1 MAGGGRVA
9 YLATAPAGLQLP
21 GPPPR
26 AVRSDRE
33 GPAFPVNY
41 RHFAADS
48 PATHYLHRMSS
59 PTYALAACLLV
70 TLPATLTAQTQASP
84 FDEPTYTGGGDL
96 NPGLHA
102 DSAAIER
109 WRDLKYGLSIHWGP
123 SALGGEE
130 ISWARGVQI
139 ARSTYDSF
147 YLRFDPVEFDAGE
160 WVRLAEEGGMRYV
173 MPTSKHHDGF
183 ALWPSAVSPYTIRET
198 PFERDIV
205 RELSDATR
213 AAGLVFGSYYSI
225 IDWYHPD
232 YHPYD
237 HGGPGPLIPA
247 EDGAPD
253 MARYRRYMRVQLR
266 ELVEDYGAE
275 IIQLDG
281 EWSDE
286 WSHERGSELYAYLR
300 TLGDSVM
307 VSNRVDV
314 GRLKHEPGEPWRGD
328 VYAGDYEERERMV
341 DWVTDTESAEFAP
354 ADIPWQAWVTIDQA
368 QWAYNA
374 DGRRLLSADSLL
386 RELIRV
392 VGFGGNYLLNVGP
405 LPDGSIAEDEAAVIR
420 EVGAWVRA
428 HGEAIYGTRRG
439 PYGAEGHY
447 VSTLAHDGEVFVFVV
462 DDAMETLV
470 LPANVTGVSAYDGAA
485 LDTRRVGDATA
496 VTLPAPDDR
505 GLRVVRVTRP

>member
-1 MAGGGRVA
+1 MRIIC
-9 YLATAPAGLQLP
+9 LAALLAAALP
-21 GPPPR
+21 
-26 AVRSDRE
+26 
-33 GPAFPVNY
+33 
-41 RHFAADS
+41 
-48 PATHYLHRMSS
+48 
-59 PTYALAACLLV
+59 ALAQYNPLAEDNY
-70 TLPATLTAQTQASP
+70 S
-84 FDEPTYTGGGDL
+84 GGGDL
-96 NPGLHA
+96 NPGMHA

-123 SALGGEE
+123 SAHGGEE

-139 ARSTYDSF
+139 PRSTYDSF
-147 YLRFDPVEFDAGE
+147 YLRFDPVEFDAEE
-160 WVRLAEEGGMRYV
+160 WVRLAEDGGMRYV

-183 ALWPSAVSPYTIRET
+183 ALWPSAVSPYTIAQT
-198 PFERDIV
+198 PFRRDIV

-213 AAGLVFGSYYSI
+213 DAGLVFGSYYSI

-237 HGGPGPLIPA
+237 HGGPGPLIAA
-247 EDGAPD
+247 EAGAPD
-253 MARYRRYMRVQLR
+253 MARYRRYMREQLR

-300 TLGDSVM
+300 TLGDSLM
-307 VSNRVDV
+307 ISNRVDV
-314 GRLKHEPGEPWRGD
+314 GRLRHEPGEPWRGD

-354 ADIPWQAWVTIDQA
+354 TDIPWQAWVTIDQA

-405 LPDGSIAEDEAAVIR
+405 LPDGSIAEDEAAIIR

-428 HGEAIYGTRRG
+428 HGDAIYGTRRG
-439 PYGAEGHY
+439 PYSAEGQY

-462 DDAMETLV
+462 DPGLTSLRLRGKA
-470 LPANVTGVSAYDGAA
+470 SASDYGGGALAARMVDG
-485 LDTRRVGDATA
+485 DTE
-496 VTLPAPDDR
+496 VTLPAADGR
-505 GLRVVRVTRP
+505 GLRVIRVE